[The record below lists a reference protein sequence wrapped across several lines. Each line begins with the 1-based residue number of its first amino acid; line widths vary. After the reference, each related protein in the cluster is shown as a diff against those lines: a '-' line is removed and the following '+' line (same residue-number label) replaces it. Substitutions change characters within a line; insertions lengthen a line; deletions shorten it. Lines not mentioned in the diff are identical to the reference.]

1 MISIRKFV
9 GYTGAAAGIAAAI
22 ALAMASQAVV
32 AAAPTSRVGD
42 QPATMQSA
50 PSAECTAAIQTIKTA
65 AINDSKED
73 ASERSIAKTNPDEAT
88 DVSEDGDELANFKSL
103 FSIARARRTWRRR
116 SCSLTAAIRS
126 RSAKPML
133 KCPPGRGIRKLSQ
146 MRCGS
151 GVVNGTV
158 DGATEGPENTMFWA
172 TSSALRMSRRTTNGL
187 NLGGMARPS
196 TMPARTPNPST
207 TTSVKG

>member
-88 DVSEDGDELANFKSL
+88 DVSEDGDELANFKTL
-103 FSIARARRTWRRR
+103 FGIARSA
-116 SCSLTAAIRS
+116 CAPAAETAPKVS
-126 RSAKPML
+126 TFTPSAQ
-133 KCPPGRGIRKLSQ
+133 C
-146 MRCGS
+146 
-151 GVVNGTV
+151 T
-158 DGATEGPENTMFWA
+158 
-172 TSSALRMSRRTTNGL
+172 SALQALEAAWAHGRPTTQAQWSNLQSLAQAVRAACGWAADRR
-187 NLGGMARPS
+187 
-196 TMPARTPNPST
+196 
-207 TTSVKG
+207 